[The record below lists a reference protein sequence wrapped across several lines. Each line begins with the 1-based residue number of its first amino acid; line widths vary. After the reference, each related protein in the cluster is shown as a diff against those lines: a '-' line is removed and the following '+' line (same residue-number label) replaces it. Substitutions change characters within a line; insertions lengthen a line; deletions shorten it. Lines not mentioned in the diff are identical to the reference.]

1 MKGIAQTLPLP
12 ITALLPKVQ
21 INVPF
26 PLLVKNLEKI
36 LDFGLQPEIYFSS
49 LTLDHLS
56 WAEVRKTS
64 RELRRKNFS
73 VTFHGPFMDLN
84 PGAADE
90 KVRELTCHRFEQVL
104 ALVPLFQ
111 PRVIVFH
118 PGYDRWRYD
127 GNVKLWLEKSLL
139 TWKPLAERAEALSV
153 KLAIENV
160 FEDHPSS
167 LQKLFSA
174 LGSPWVGY
182 CLDAGHGNLFSEGAI
197 TQWLDALG
205 SHLVEM
211 HLHDNNRLA
220 DEHLPLGEGNID
232 FAAIFAYLRKNH
244 LTPILTLEPHLA
256 EHLEPSLKALQK
268 YLSKGKDSI
277 GRRAE
282 RKRGL

>member
-1 MKGIAQTLPLP
+1 MKGISQTLSPS
-12 ITALLPKVQ
+12 ICVLLPKVQ

-36 LDFGLQPEIYFSS
+36 LDFGLQPEIYFSGA
-49 LTLDHLS
+49 TLDHLS

-64 RELRRKNFS
+64 RELCRKNLS
-73 VTFHGPFMDLN
+73 VTFHAPFMDLN
-84 PGAADE
+84 PGAVDE
-90 KVRELTCHRFEQVL
+90 KIRELSRHRFEQVL
-104 ALVPLFQ
+104 ALVPHFR
-111 PRVIVFH
+111 PRAVVFH

-127 GNVKLWLEKSLL
+127 DDVDLWLEKSLL
-139 TWKPLAERAEALSV
+139 TWKPLAERAETLSV

-160 FEDHPSS
+160 FEDQPSS

-174 LGSPWVGY
+174 LGTPWVGY
-182 CLDAGHGNLFSEGAI
+182 CLDAGHGNLFSKGGV
-197 TQWLDALG
+197 TPWLDALG
-205 SHLVEM
+205 SYLMEI

-268 YLSKGKDSI
+268 YIMGGDGI
-277 GRRAE
+277 GRKAE
-282 RKRGL
+282 RKRGLR